1 MSSLRGL
8 AQSRLAGARARA
20 GERPASLPRRVVAR
34 TYIYVVVGIFVIFA
48 AFPFAWATIT
58 MFKSSPDLYNPANNP
73 FTFAKPATLGNVR
86 LLFDQTSYLTFV
98 RNSVVVGAVVVVIT
112 LALCIPAAYALAR
125 LTGRAGERLG
135 VGIFLVY
142 LVPPTLLFIPLSRVV
157 STLGLQDSLG
167 SLMLVYP
174 GFTVPLSTWLLMG
187 FFKSVPRDIEE
198 QAMIDGC
205 SRLGAFVRTVLPLV
219 LPGIFTVV
227 VFTFT
232 LTMQD
237 FIYSLAFVSSVS
249 NMTISV
255 GVPTQLVRGDVFFW
269 QALMAAVVI
278 IAIPVAFI
286 YNLFLDRFIRG
297 FTTGAVK
304 G

>member
-1 MSSLRGL
+1 MASPWGF
-8 AQSRLAGARARA
+8 AQARLARARARA
-20 GERPASLPRRVVAR
+20 GEPAGSVPRRALAR
-34 TYIYVVVGIFVIFA
+34 AYIYTVVVIFVIFA
-48 AFPFAWATIT
+48 AFPFVWATIT
-58 MFKSSPDLYNPANNP
+58 MFKTDSDLYNPANNP
-73 FTFAKPATLGNVR
+73 FTYNKPATLSNVR
-86 LLFDQTSYLTFV
+86 LLFHQTSYLTFV
-98 RNSVVVGAVVVVIT
+98 RNSVVVGAVVVAIT

-157 STLGLQDSLG
+157 ATLGLQDSLG

-198 QAMIDGC
+198 QAQVDGY

-219 LPGIFTVV
+219 LPGIFTVI

-255 GVPTQLVRGDVFFW
+255 GVPTQLIRGDVFYW
-269 QALMAAVVI
+269 QSLMAAVVI
-278 IAIPVAFI
+278 IAVPVAFL
-286 YNLFLDRFIRG
+286 YNIFLDRFIRG
-297 FTTGAVK
+297 FTMGAVK